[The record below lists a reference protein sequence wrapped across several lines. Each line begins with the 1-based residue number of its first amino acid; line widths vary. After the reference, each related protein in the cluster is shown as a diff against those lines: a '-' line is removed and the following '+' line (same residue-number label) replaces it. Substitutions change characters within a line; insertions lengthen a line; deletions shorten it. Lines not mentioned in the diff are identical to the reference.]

1 MSILKLNSNEM
12 VSAPGIFMWA
22 KQLWATATNDKDRK
36 TAIQILSSWD
46 SGLTDEQLGH
56 ALAGQIKTEIKGETV
71 LIHVGGK

>member
-22 KQLWATATNDKDRK
+22 KQLWATAANDKDREA
-36 TAIQILSSWD
+36 AIQILSSWG
-46 SGLTDEQLGH
+46 GLTDEQLGQ
-56 ALAGQIKTEIKGETV
+56 ALSGQIKTEIKGETV

>member
-1 MSILKLNSNEM
+1 MSILKLNSTDA

-56 ALAGQIKTEIKGETV
+56 ALAGRIKTEIDKETV
-71 LIHVGGK
+71 LIHVGE